1 MQKVE
6 KTIIIL
12 AISWR
17 KRVNVTDERPNKKIK
32 IIGLKLIKMTMK
44 WKAIVSNKSVERKQK
59 QKKEED

>member
-1 MQKVE
+1 MKEKGKCNWWKAKQK
-6 KTIIIL
+6 
-12 AISWR
+12 
-17 KRVNVTDERPNKKIK
+17 NK